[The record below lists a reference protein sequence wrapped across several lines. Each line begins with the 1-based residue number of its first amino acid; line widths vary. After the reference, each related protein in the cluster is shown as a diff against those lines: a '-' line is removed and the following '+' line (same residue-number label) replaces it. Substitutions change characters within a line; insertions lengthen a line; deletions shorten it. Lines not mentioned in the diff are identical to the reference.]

1 MEMGNGGNGKR
12 EMKKWAFSFITACP
26 LCIQQHQ
33 FWSGLLPQRRGSRDY
48 SICISLIHTQ
58 KSIIDRP
65 EYCGCVTS
73 HRTGRAEF
81 VCGLDRD
88 KLVEQLF

>member
-1 MEMGNGGNGKR
+1 MGNGR
-12 EMKKWAFSFITACP
+12 HALFAFYNTS
-26 LCIQQHQ
+26 
-33 FWSGLLPQRRGSRDY
+33 SGADFCHSGEEVATIAYARLNS
-48 SICISLIHTQ
+48 HT